1 MERVMG
7 LVHEPLGQQA
17 LLARLCMLALAL
29 LVIWAALKWARAVY
43 GELRRFFLL
52 FR

>member
-1 MERVMG
+1 MEKMAGFTHV
-7 LVHEPLGQQA
+7 PLGQQA